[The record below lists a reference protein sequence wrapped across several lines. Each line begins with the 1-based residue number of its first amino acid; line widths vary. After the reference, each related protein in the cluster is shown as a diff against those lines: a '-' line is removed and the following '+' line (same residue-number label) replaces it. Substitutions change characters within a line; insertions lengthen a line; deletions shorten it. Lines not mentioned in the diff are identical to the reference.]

1 MPKVQEAKI
10 LQEKQVMRKLLVSLV
25 AIIVMM
31 AALAVPAEAKPRQK
45 KYRVTY
51 TWQQFGPIFGWA
63 QDRINQP
70 FGRLDG
76 KKPSSSGSGINIYVI
91 DTGIG
96 DEDCNGH
103 GSFINSLF
111 VSNDLGIV
119 KEANVVGVKALNC
132 KGVGSEQDVIDGV
145 MWVIENADPSSSI
158 VNMSLGGPP
167 SSSVD
172 AAVRELA
179 LLMPVVVAAGNES
192 SNACDSSPARVAEV
206 ITVASMNYVNMR
218 SRFSN
223 WGPCVDMWAPG
234 DMIDGYDE
242 SGEEKRG
249 SGTSFSAPLVVAAI
263 AFVADRDN
271 TTTMQAAQTVFNE
284 SSNMPIIDGRCTAG
298 AVRCKVL
305 FLRDEPYDWLRN
317 DSPSWL
323 Q

>member
-1 MPKVQEAKI
+1 MRRVLVSIIAVAVMAASFASPTEAK
-10 LQEKQVMRKLLVSLV
+10 
-25 AIIVMM
+25 
-31 AALAVPAEAKPRQK
+31 AKR
-45 KYRVTY
+45 YRVNY

-76 KKPSSSGSGINIYVI
+76 KRPSISGSGISIYVI

-96 DEDCNGH
+96 EEDCNGH

-111 VSNDLGIV
+111 TSNGLGIV
-119 KEANVVGVKALNC
+119 KSANVVGVKVLNC
-132 KGVGSEQDVIDGV
+132 NGSGTAQDVIAGV
-145 MWVIENADPSSSI
+145 QWVIENADPSTSI

-172 AAVRELA
+172 AAVREMA
-179 LLMPVVVAAGNES
+179 LLMPVVVAAGNDS
-192 SNACDSSPARVAEV
+192 INACNSSPARVREV

-218 SRFSN
+218 SWFSN
-223 WGPCVDMWAPG
+223 WGPCVDIWAPG
-234 DMIDGYDE
+234 ERVDGYDK
-242 SGEEKRG
+242 SGADQRG
-249 SGTSFSAPLVVAAI
+249 SGTSFSAPLVVASI
-263 AFVADRDN
+263 AFVASRDN
-271 TTTMQAAQTVFNE
+271 STTMQAAQTVFNE

-298 AVRCKVL
+298 MVRCKVL

>member
-1 MPKVQEAKI
+1 
-10 LQEKQVMRKLLVSLV
+10 MRKLIISLV
-25 AIIVMM
+25 AIVVMM
-31 AALAVPAEAKPRQK
+31 ASLAVPAEAKPKQK

-51 TWQQFGPIFGWA
+51 AWQQFGPILGWA

-76 KKPSSSGSGINIYVI
+76 KRPSSSGSGINIYVI
-91 DTGIG
+91 DTGLG
-96 DEDCNGH
+96 EEDCNGH

-111 VSNDLGIV
+111 VGSDLGIV
-119 KEANVVGVKALNC
+119 KEANVVGVKVLNC
-132 KGVGSEQDVIDGV
+132 NGVGSAQDVIDGV

-158 VNMSLGGPP
+158 VNISIGGPP
-167 SSSVD
+167 SAPVD

-192 SNACDSSPARVAEV
+192 SDACNTSPARVSEV
-206 ITVASMNYVNMR
+206 ITVGSMNYVNMR
-218 SRFSN
+218 SSFSN

-234 DMIDGYDE
+234 DRIDGYDKF
-242 SGEEKRG
+242 GAGQRG